1 MIGQY
6 LRAVLR
12 HRATLGV
19 AVALVY
25 LKNTGDLPGRS
36 SRMQVV

>member
-6 LRAVLR
+6 LRAVLC
-12 HRATLGV
+12 HRVTLGV